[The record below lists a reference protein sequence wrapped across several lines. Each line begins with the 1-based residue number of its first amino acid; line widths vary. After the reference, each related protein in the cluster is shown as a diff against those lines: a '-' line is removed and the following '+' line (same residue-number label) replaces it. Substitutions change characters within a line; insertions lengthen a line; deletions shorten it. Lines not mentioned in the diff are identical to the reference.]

1 MSLLVLHCASVCV
14 CVSISVCGR
23 ERERGRGFY
32 FILLQAAVLPRC
44 EGCVDAE
51 LSSAQ
56 PGLSLP
62 FSRPLNIRI

>member
-1 MSLLVLHCASVCV
+1 MQVCV
-14 CVSISVCGR
+14 FVCLSLCVGES
-23 ERERGRGFY
+23 EREVEVF
-32 FILLQAAVLPRC
+32 FLLQAAVLPRR